1 MNDLNKLTQK
11 LKRVES
17 KYKLETPS
25 DLVNQYTEDKLY
37 AKENPLLFGIPK
49 IDEILDGDLRG
60 KVIAILGLA
69 GSKKSL
75 IAAQCCNVNASVHQ
89 SRAVASNMEMDN
101 TNFLGRLIDYA
112 LDPYSSMDSSI
123 KESASKYHKR
133 TLTRD
138 NQTAQN
144 EFLKEKLNKFYG
156 DNLVVNGTCGM
167 TIADYRLLLDACIE
181 QYGSV
186 DVLMVDGMS
195 ATGEDGSETERYS
208 KVSMGLKSLAKEY
221 KILITVICHLSK
233 TAGGQAI
240 TEYTRDSRQ
249 WVRGSQK
256 IIDDLDI
263 CICMSQIQDDATED
277 PRKDKGYIF
286 MHDKRGTGAIV
297 RVIYDFFA
305 LNLLMQESTD
315 EPSMYDTEEK
325 KSKY

>member
-1 MNDLNKLTQK
+1 MDLSKLNSK
-11 LKRVES
+11 LDKFR
-17 KYKLETPS
+17 LETPS
-25 DLVNQYTEDKLY
+25 DLVDQYTEDKLY
-37 AKENPLLFGIPK
+37 AKENPLLFGLPK
-49 IDEILDGDLRG
+49 IDQPLDGDLRG

-75 IAAQCCNVNASVHQ
+75 MAAQCCNINASVHQ
-89 SRAVASNMEMDN
+89 ARGVASNMEMDN

-112 LDPYSSMDSSI
+112 LEPYQSMDATV
-123 KESASKYHKR
+123 KESASRYHKR
-133 TLTRD
+133 TLTRG
-138 NQTAQN
+138 NQEAQN
-144 EFLKEKLNKFYG
+144 KFLKEKLSQFYG

-167 TIADYRLLLDACIE
+167 TIADYRVLLDACIE

-186 DVLMVDGMS
+186 DILMVDGMS

-263 CICMSQIQDDATED
+263 CICMSQIEDLGTGD
-277 PRKDKGYIF
+277 PRKDKGYVF
-286 MHDKRGTGAIV
+286 MHDKRGTGEIV
-297 RVIYDFFA
+297 RVIYDFFP
-305 LNLLMQESTD
+305 LNLQLSESTD
-315 EPSMYDTEEK
+315 EPSMYDEEEK
-325 KSKY
+325 PNYKKQ